1 MGCILQIK
9 YEDYELTAER
19 KDVLSQLVD
28 NFILNIS
35 EEFNGMYQPVCIEY
49 EQHSENWLKLRQCRI
64 TATKVKSV
72 LSIMSNNGR
81 SRLLNEIVWG
91 HRLIQTA
98 AMKYGCDK
106 EAVAM
111 QEYLRVKSQQVK
123 NFDAKVTGL
132 WVNPKWPL
140 FGCSPDGIVTD
151 PSSNPL
157 VGLLEIKCPFILRNS
172 HPTDFSKLSATQI
185 NAFCCTLDNNV
196 LKLKKSHQYYYQV
209 QFAMAV
215 MEMTWCDFVIWT
227 PYGISIE
234 RVQFEFDWPK
244 VSYQLLQSCKSWII
258 PEYFE
263 MKVPRR
269 LNVCAL

>member
-1 MGCILQIK
+1 MHVPSYDRNRLSNRIIEFSQCPTVDAESFRHDFVINLPLTDSYSMWESILQIK

-28 NFILNIS
+28 NFIFNIS

-98 AMKYGCDK
+98 AMKYGCHK

-111 QEYLRVKSQQVK
+111 QEYVRVKSQQVK

-157 VGLLEIKCPFILRNS
+157 VGLLEI
-172 HPTDFSKLSATQI
+172 
-185 NAFCCTLDNNV
+185 
-196 LKLKKSHQYYYQV
+196 
-209 QFAMAV
+209 
-215 MEMTWCDFVIWT
+215 
-227 PYGISIE
+227 
-234 RVQFEFDWPK
+234 
-244 VSYQLLQSCKSWII
+244 
-258 PEYFE
+258 
-263 MKVPRR
+263 
-269 LNVCAL
+269 